1 MIHGVTYEV
10 FAADRMLQDAVH
22 YNLLVIGE
30 AAGKAPQDVQT
41 RLFQVPWNRIKGM
54 RNVLAHGYASID
66 VEVVWETAV
75 AYVPE
80 FVDALRADI

>member
-1 MIHGVTYEV
+1 
-10 FAADRMLQDAVH
+10 
-22 YNLLVIGE
+22 
-30 AAGKAPQDVQT
+30 
-41 RLFQVPWNRIKGM
+41 M